1 MFLPCEGVCF
11 PMQPQFLLLK
21 PCEIKGKWLLI
32 CSTVLI
38 VIELYWSQFLRLTLS
53 EVSMSME
60 KKVVDALVSIVGTE
74 NVLTDKSDLIT
85 HSYDATQARYLP
97 ELVVYAESAV
107 QVGKVVKLANEHG
120 IPILPRGA
128 GSGFTGGTLPINRG
142 IVLVLTRMDKILEI
156 DTDNLIAV
164 VQPGVI
170 TAELQRQVEKQGL
183 FYPPDPASKEFST
196 LGGNVAECAGGPRCV
211 KYGVT
216 KDYVLGLE
224 VVTPT
229 GEIIRTGGRTL
240 KNVVGYDLTKLFVG
254 SEGTLGI
261 VTEIILKLI
270 PKPAAKKTMLVFFET
285 IDGAAQSVSD
295 IIKAK
300 IIPTT
305 LEFMD
310 GATIDCIRDKS
321 HIPIPDNCR
330 AILIIEVD
338 GNPKRLAEQAEQV
351 LEVVQSNGVLE
362 TKIATSDAESEEIW
376 KVRRIVSPSLRK
388 VNPDKF
394 NEDIVVPRSKVPDM
408 IRALEKISNKFG
420 VPIVN
425 FGHAGDG
432 NIHVNV
438 MVDLKEEGM
447 VEKIEKV
454 MDEVFGA
461 AVGFKGAI
469 SGEHGIGTAKAK
481 YMAMELDKETIVYM
495 QKIKQALDPNNI
507 LNPGKIFL
515 EPLLP
520 GTK

>member
-1 MFLPCEGVCF
+1 MIFVELMLITMAYILQKSSYGV
-11 PMQPQFLLLK
+11 
-21 PCEIKGKWLLI
+21 
-32 CSTVLI
+32 V
-38 VIELYWSQFLRLTLS
+38 VIPGREPVQQGQD
-53 EVSMSME
+53 EM
-60 KKVVDALVSIVGTE
+60 KKEVVDKLIEIVGVE
-74 NVLTDKSDLIT
+74 NVSTALSDMIT
-85 HSYDATQARYLP
+85 HSYDATQEKFLP
-97 ELVVYAESAV
+97 EAVVYAGSALEV
-107 QVGKVVKLANEHG
+107 SSVVKLANEYSF
-120 IPILPRGA
+120 PVLPRGA
-128 GSGFTGGTLPINRG
+128 GSGFTGGTLPIKG
-142 IVLVLTRMDKILEI
+142 GVVMVLTRMDQIIEI
-156 DTDNLIAV
+156 DSDNLIAEV
-164 VQPGVI
+164 EPGVV
-170 TAELQRQVEKQGL
+170 TAELQRQVEKLGL

-216 KDYVLGLE
+216 KDYILGLE

-229 GEIIRTGGRTL
+229 GDIIKTGGRTL

-261 VTEIILKLI
+261 VTKIILRLL
-270 PKPAAKKTMLVFFET
+270 PKPEAKKTMLVFFET

-295 IIKAK
+295 IIGKK

-310 GATIDCIRDKS
+310 AATIDCIRDKS
-321 HIPIPDNCR
+321 GIPLPETCR

-338 GNPKRLAEQAEQV
+338 GEKERLDKDAN
-351 LEVVQSNGVLE
+351 LILSIVQPNGVLG
-362 TKIATSDAESEEIW
+362 TRIASTEVESEEIW
-376 KVRRIVSPSLRK
+376 QVRRIVSPSLRQ

-408 IRALEKISNKFG
+408 IRALEKISGDYG

-447 VEKIEKV
+447 AEKVEQV

-461 AVGFKGAI
+461 AIRLRGSI
-469 SGEHGIGTAKAK
+469 SGEHGIGTSKSK
-481 YMAMELDKETIVYM
+481 YLNMELDRATIDYM
-495 QKIKQALDPNNI
+495 LRIKKALDPANV
-507 LNPGKIFL
+507 LNPGKIFN
-515 EPLLP
+515 
-520 GTK
+520 TNKTA